1 MSDNNNFGDTD
12 VNINVT
18 EMINEN
24 DLHVIDNEEPS
35 QSDADAEPEHELSVS
50 EPELEVDPDSQY
62 DNIEINIDS
71 TRTGYNYDIVL
82 TYKMIDD
89 DDDQETLFRLQFLQA
104 FGITSNEYQPDVV
117 SAELDVLY
125 SKFHDN
131 PSIQKILQSHPLYN
145 KEVRGSNTSPD
156 NDNDNDNDKDKDNDN
171 TDGGSA
177 IVMST
182 DNGEMIFCM
191 MFSFQTFDLF
201 HKCLQNAHYGREIS
215 SELVDQLTV
224 LHKNMF

>member
-1 MSDNNNFGDTD
+1 MSDNNNNLGDTD

-18 EMINEN
+18 ELINEN

-35 QSDADAEPEHELSVS
+35 QSDADAEPEPELSVS
-50 EPELEVDPDSQY
+50 EPELDSDIKY

-71 TRTGYNYDIVL
+71 TQTGYNYDIVL

-89 DDDQETLFRLQFLQA
+89 DDDQDTLFRLQFLQA
-104 FGITSNEYQPDVV
+104 FGIMSNEYQPDVV

-145 KEVRGSNTSPD
+145 KEVRGSNASPD
-156 NDNDNDNDKDKDNDN
+156 NDNDNDN

-201 HKCLQNAHYGREIS
+201 HKCLQDAHYGREIS
-215 SELVDQLTV
+215 SELVDQLIV

>member
-1 MSDNNNFGDTD
+1 MSDNNNNLGGTD

-18 EMINEN
+18 ELINEN
-24 DLHVIDNEEPS
+24 DLHVIVNEEPS
-35 QSDADAEPEHELSVS
+35 QSDADADADAEPEPELSVS
-50 EPELEVDPDSQY
+50 EPELDSDIKY

-71 TRTGYNYDIVL
+71 TQTGYNYDIVL

-89 DDDQETLFRLQFLQA
+89 DDDQDTLFRLQFLQA
-104 FGITSNEYQPDVV
+104 FGIMSNEYQPDVV

-145 KEVRGSNTSPD
+145 KEVRGSNASPD
-156 NDNDNDNDKDKDNDN
+156 NDHDNNN
-171 TDGGSA
+171 TEGGSA

-201 HKCLQNAHYGREIS
+201 HKCLQDAHYGRVIS